1 MNQTKKRLSII
12 NLAISISDT
21 ETIQLQILKLS
32 LLQTDKNIQ
41 EILLMLKNK
50 NYAQAQGL
58 ISKYIETPNKEILQ
72 RTFQE
77 EQKRKNREEESIID
91 EFDLFETNSRKDK
104 KINTL
109 NLDDMLAMEN
119 SSHESDMMQEP
130 VQVLDLD
137 DMMEFEKQNIQTQE
151 HETANF
157 DSLLSVSSD
166 EILKDNINIDISHN
180 SSNEFW
186 EEDKEEVVM
195 ETQEIQKD
203 TFFDEMPIAQK
214 KATQEATEE
223 TTKEVSEEAIKKVH
237 KKEKS
242 INVHNDLTE
251 LKPTDKNK
259 NEVEVVKYNSITYI
273 DQKFKNMQTQYPII
287 EDSGKRFKS
296 VESWLLKISNDG
308 YTEGEIEEIIQYID
322 KIKLDNKEEAAKLLL
337 ISAATE
343 SKYAQFRL
351 ARALYAGEILEKN
364 PAEAFTLINRL
375 AVNDDYPEAICDL
388 AQFYEHGIGIAK
400 DKEKAELLYGE
411 AMNAGIKRATDH
423 YTRLKKQNKSFFSF
437 LTK

>member
-203 TFFDEMPIAQK
+203 TFFDEMPIAQ
-214 KATQEATEE
+214 QEATDE
-223 TTKEVSEEAIKKVH
+223 TTEEVSNETIKKVH